1 MFRILFCASVQCSA
15 IPLLNISTL
24 CFSFSTLI
32 RACPFRCVRL
42 LSFLCLLYA
51 QRIRVLLFRVDSSLF
66 DSLPWRLSWNRI
78 CTYLFRFRS
87 GPIDSVS
94 HVVIHILAIHF
105 LHKAALCSSV
115 SVSLHIR
122 SNPYQINAFL
132 SLFASTPV
140 NSPPF
145 QFISTRNPSSPSV
158 SISVL
163 LHVIP
168 YRVVPLL
175 FQICSFLDLAPL
187 LLFLCSFVLLPSS
200 LFLCAFAFLC
210 YSTPIRFTFLLLHF
224 AAPWLISLPLHRLP
238 HQFFFLPYQIF
249 SFLGGSVLLL
259 FYTPPLPYF
268 LTVQGVLMP

>member
-15 IPLLNISTL
+15 IPLLDISIL

-32 RACPFRCVRL
+32 RACPFRCALL
-42 LSFLCLLYA
+42 LSFLCFCRA
-51 QRIRVLLFRVDSSLF
+51 QRSRTLLCRVNSSLF
-66 DSLPWRLSWNRI
+66 DSSPWRLSWNRI

-87 GPIDSVS
+87 GPSDSVS

-105 LHKAALCSSV
+105 LRKAALCSSV
-115 SVSLHIR
+115 ALHVR
-122 SNPYQINAFL
+122 SNPYQINAFP

-145 QFISTRNPSSPSV
+145 QFISTRIPSSPSV

-168 YRVVPLL
+168 YRVVPLP

-187 LLFLCSFVLLPSS
+187 LLFYVLSF
-200 LFLCAFAFLC
+200 C
-210 YSTPIRFTFLLLHF
+210 YPAHCFSV
-224 AAPWLISLPLHRLP
+224 PLH
-238 HQFFFLPYQIF
+238 
-249 SFLGGSVLLL
+249 SSVILLL
-259 FYTPPLPYF
+259 FDSLSCFSISPLLGSSHCHSIACHISSFSCLVRSFRFYTLPLPYF
-268 LTVQGVLMP
+268 LTIQGVLTPYLLSDF